1 MWPLFYTVL
10 IIPLDISSWNSLFV
24 GSNAVADQMAK
35 KYDLSKA
42 ELLKRDDAAVQLAL
56 GESQIVNDIKDYLI
70 NHGKGFIPKCLGQR
84 ECKEGPFS

>member
-1 MWPLFYTVL
+1 
-10 IIPLDISSWNSLFV
+10 
-24 GSNAVADQMAK
+24 MAK

-70 NHGKGFIPKCLGQR
+70 NHGIGFISGFIAEVSDRESFVGQ
-84 ECKEGPFS
+84 ETPFSQIEC

>member
-1 MWPLFYTVL
+1 
-10 IIPLDISSWNSLFV
+10 
-24 GSNAVADQMAK
+24 MAK

-70 NHGKGFIPKCLGQR
+70 NHGNGFIPR
-84 ECKEGPFS
+84 TERV

>member
-1 MWPLFYTVL
+1 
-10 IIPLDISSWNSLFV
+10 
-24 GSNAVADQMAK
+24 MAK

-70 NHGKGFIPKCLGQR
+70 NHGKSKMSDAISAMDTLLLR
-84 ECKEGPFS
+84 YV

>member
-1 MWPLFYTVL
+1 MV
-10 IIPLDISSWNSLFV
+10 
-24 GSNAVADQMAK
+24 K

-70 NHGKGFIPKCLGQR
+70 NHGNGFISGFGQR
-84 ECKEGPFS
+84 ECCRIRDSFQSN

>member
-1 MWPLFYTVL
+1 
-10 IIPLDISSWNSLFV
+10 
-24 GSNAVADQMAK
+24 MAK

-70 NHGKGFIPKCLGQR
+70 NHGNGFISGLLPKYRTERVRQ
-84 ECKEGPFS
+84 ETPFSQIEC

>member
-1 MWPLFYTVL
+1 
-10 IIPLDISSWNSLFV
+10 
-24 GSNAVADQMAK
+24 MAK

-70 NHGKGFIPKCLGQR
+70 NHGNGFISGLISGR
-84 ECKEGPFS
+84 SRTVRVY